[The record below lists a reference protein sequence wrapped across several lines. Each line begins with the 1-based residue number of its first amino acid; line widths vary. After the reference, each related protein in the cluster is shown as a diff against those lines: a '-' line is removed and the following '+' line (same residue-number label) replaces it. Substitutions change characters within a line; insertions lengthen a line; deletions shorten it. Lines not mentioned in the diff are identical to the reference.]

1 MIRVR
6 ENRKVVK
13 KVIQLAIG
21 ISEAG
26 YREVLGIRVARQES
40 EVSWTEFFTWLNRRG
55 LAGVDY
61 VASDDHEGLKLALGK
76 TLPHVVWQRC
86 QTHFFKEP
94 AGQGTQKGPTAG
106 PCHAEI
112 HV

>member
-21 ISEAG
+21 VSEAG

-40 EVSWTEFFTWLNRRG
+40 GELDGVFHLAQQEG
-55 LAGVDY
+55 LSGVDY
-61 VASDDHEGLKLALGK
+61 VTSDDHEGLKLALGRPFPCGMAEVPDP
-76 TLPHVVWQRC
+76 LFQ
-86 QTHFFKEP
+86 EP
-94 AGQGTQKGPTAG
+94 AG
-106 PCHAEI
+106 
-112 HV
+112 